1 MTPAATAEA
10 TPIGSLE
17 AAASARRLLV
27 NAASLLLAYL
37 LPRLFLAAS
46 VIVAARVLGA
56 QTFGIYGTAAAY
68 AVVVSILATLGM
80 QPLLVREMAR
90 APERAPALL
99 RAADLV
105 KGVAGA
111 VMLATLIALAA
122 PLGYGREV
130 VSAAVLLGISNWV
143 FAFIENRA
151 ALVQAQERM
160 HVWTEASA
168 LYGLVAGGGGIVL
181 VIVTRDVL
189 WFCASAAIGQ
199 LASFLWLRT
208 RAPVTRPGRLESGAV
223 LTLVR
228 SVAPF
233 AAAFIALALHAKIAV
248 LLLAHWRPEAD
259 VGAFVA
265 GYKFVDIAQ
274 ALVVVVAGAAY
285 PRLSRSFPQRAGP
298 WMAGARLADLLL
310 LGSAPF
316 AAALW
321 LAREPVIALLFG
333 NDYAAS
339 VPVVGFLAASLPAL
353 AVNVG
358 GAFVLSAAG
367 RISTAALLYAG
378 AVLLDVVL
386 CALWV
391 PQLGAAGAANALLV
405 SEWLLAVGMMLALHV
420 AAHVRLRPTA
430 ALGFLGIVILTP
442 AVHLLPDISGGWIRA
457 GAVIA
462 CAGAL
467 YRAIGVLSKEERA
480 LLRDAMRRRPAG
492 LAS

>member
-1 MTPAATAEA
+1 MTAATAEA
-10 TPIGSLE
+10 TPVASLA
-17 AAASARRLLV
+17 AAASTRRLLV
-27 NAASLLLAYL
+27 NAASLLLAYI

-68 AVVVSILATLGM
+68 AVIVSLLATLGM

-90 APERAPALL
+90 APERAPSLM

-111 VMLATLIALAA
+111 VMLVTLVVLAA

-130 VSAAVLLGISNWV
+130 VGAALLLGISNWI
-143 FAFIENRA
+143 FAFIENRSA
-151 ALVQAQERM
+151 MVQAQERM

-168 LYGLVAGGGGIVL
+168 LYGLVAGGSGIVL
-181 VIVTRDVL
+181 VIATRDVL

-199 LASFLWLRT
+199 LAALLWLRV
-208 RAPVTRPGRLESGAV
+208 RAPVTQPGRLEPGAV
-223 LTLVR
+223 RTLVR

-233 AAAFIALALHAKIAV
+233 AAAFIALSLHAKIAV

-259 VGAFVA
+259 VGVFVA

-274 ALVVVVAGAAY
+274 ALVLVVAGAAF
-285 PRLSRSFPQRAGP
+285 PRLSRSFGQAAGR
-298 WMAGARLADLLL
+298 WLAGARLADLLL
-310 LGSAPF
+310 LGAAPM

-321 LAREPVIALLFG
+321 LAREPVVALLFG
-333 NDYAAS
+333 SGYAAA
-339 VPVVGFLAASLPAL
+339 VPVVAFLAASLPAL

-378 AVLLDVVL
+378 AVVLDVVL

-391 PQLGAAGAANALLV
+391 PDRGAAGAASALLV
-405 SEWLLAVGMMLALHV
+405 SEWLLCATMMIALHR
-420 AAHVRLRPTA
+420 AAHVRVRPAA
-430 ALGFLGIVILTP
+430 ALAFAGVVLLTP
-442 AVHLLPDISGGWIRA
+442 VVGILPDISGGWIRA
-457 GAVIA
+457 GVVIG

-467 YRAIGVLSKEERA
+467 YRAIGVLTEEERA
-480 LLRDAMRRRPAG
+480 VLRDAVRRRRPG
-492 LAS
+492 LVT